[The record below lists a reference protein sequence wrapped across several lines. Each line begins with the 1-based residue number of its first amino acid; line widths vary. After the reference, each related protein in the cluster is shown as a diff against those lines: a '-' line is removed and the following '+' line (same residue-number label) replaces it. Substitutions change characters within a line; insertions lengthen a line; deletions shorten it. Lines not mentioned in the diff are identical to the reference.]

1 MRDRD
6 DPGQQERHE
15 AFLARTSPAWRETP
29 EGNRAMGGGGYAPSP
44 VERTPDADD
53 IVDAMRIRARI
64 IEAGDRRTAAVLLRA
79 ATYIREL
86 ENALE
91 AADSQ
96 LKQVNKENGHAD
108 DSK

>member
-1 MRDRD
+1 MSDRD

-86 ENALE
+86 ELALE
-91 AADSQ
+91 QS
-96 LKQVNKENGHAD
+96 NKENRNAE
-108 DSK
+108 S

>member
-1 MRDRD
+1 MNDRD
-6 DPGQQERHE
+6 DPGQQERQE

-86 ENALE
+86 ELALE
-91 AADSQ
+91 QS
-96 LKQVNKENGHAD
+96 NKENRNAD
-108 DSK
+108 A